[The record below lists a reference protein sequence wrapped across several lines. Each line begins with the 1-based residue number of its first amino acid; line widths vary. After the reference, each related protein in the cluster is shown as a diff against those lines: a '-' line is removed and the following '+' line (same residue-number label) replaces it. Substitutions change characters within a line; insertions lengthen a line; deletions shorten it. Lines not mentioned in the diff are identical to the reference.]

1 MEVVQRRR
9 FRNFVAL
16 VILTLYLCG
25 VVLVASIRGADPWD
39 AIAVAPFIALFIAVA
54 YASRP
59 RPTDRRVLLPIVTGS
74 LLLLAA
80 TLASNVVFIFGGS
93 PLLAAGAA
101 LGILAVTVLLVRSQV
116 LEVIGPTRNRR
127 VAPGPASLA
136 VTEPRPSGLVQ
147 RSSLTVKVEGAA
159 RISRERARR
168 ELTSFFAPLVKAAGG
183 HPVLVW
189 VPSSF
194 EEAVSETAFLGQGV
208 KIHFVAQQPH
218 HRAGAVTLP
227 TLSGGSLS
235 FAIIFSPTFLNAML
249 WGGRKSR
256 WYAYAHEWAHVRDYL
271 EVYQKVGSS
280 NFFSYPASVR
290 EFFLHWAQGF
300 SAEYR
305 AEIWAIETVNALI
318 PRGTALSRLAFD
330 AEADRL
336 ISALEDLPWRLDGV
350 ARALGG
356 RVMTAREF
364 LDSIGARIWEVLT
377 LGAYNAGRSD
387 ALSWDAK
394 FLADMRENPEY
405 RFFFDAWGD
414 IVPKLRSLAPPSSGY
429 DVARLREIATLLR
442 TFCEVCGL
450 EFTEVALTFYV
461 GLKAPDFERFAHPT
475 GDQLLRQQVLRLEEV
490 GRSDA
495 RTRRARRRAEQ
506 QLVALSLDPRQPDW
520 VRKLAQ
526 EALDRVRPLIHP
538 RAHESEAGSRERLL

>member
-1 MEVVQRRR
+1 
-9 FRNFVAL
+9 
-16 VILTLYLCG
+16 
-25 VVLVASIRGADPWD
+25 
-39 AIAVAPFIALFIAVA
+39 
-54 YASRP
+54 
-59 RPTDRRVLLPIVTGS
+59 
-74 LLLLAA
+74 
-80 TLASNVVFIFGGS
+80 
-93 PLLAAGAA
+93 
-101 LGILAVTVLLVRSQV
+101 
-116 LEVIGPTRNRR
+116 
-127 VAPGPASLA
+127 
-136 VTEPRPSGLVQ
+136 
-147 RSSLTVKVEGAA
+147 
-159 RISRERARR
+159 
-168 ELTSFFAPLVKAAGG
+168 LVKAAGG